1 MDMGFSSGLTDAS
14 MRVILRKIINM
25 ATEFINTK
33 TKAGIW
39 EHGLTTNNTGL
50 VSTNQAMANATS
62 DVGETANLLMLLI
75 LML

>member
-1 MDMGFSSGLTDAS
+1 
-14 MRVILRKIINM
+14 M